1 MISVIPSDDIHVKS
15 KVIKIRVSDKDLL
28 NLDSICEITKENR
41 SEAIRKA
48 IDERRKRILM
58 EHK

>member
-1 MISVIPSDDIHVKS
+1 MRTS
-15 KVIKIRVSDKDLL
+15 KDSKTSIIKLRVSAKDLL
-28 NLDSICEITKENR
+28 YLDSICEITKENR

>member
-1 MISVIPSDDIHVKS
+1 MFTKDNKS

-28 NLDSICEITKENR
+28 YLDSICEITKENR